1 MINFK
6 SLFPIVIGFSF
17 WIYGNI
23 LLIKKLQ
30 NKTSEIR
37 EPKSSI
43 EVSIDQDLKDKN
55 KNEKKDLINLVKN
68 KESFHLNSLITKN
81 ISLFTKNPNYKML
94 AWLIVQLTIFSLFV
108 LSVNIFKN
116 NLIPYFNAWN
126 LINWIEK
133 WIYFDFLRTKNEKGV
148 LYCWATRAIFKVG
161 RVGMDRIAC
170 STWILKCA
178 E

>member
-55 KNEKKDLINLVKN
+55 KNEKKDLINVVK
-68 KESFHLNSLITKN
+68 KKGSFHLNSLITKN

-94 AWLIVQLTIFSLFV
+94 TWLIVQLTIFSLFIFA
-108 LSVNIFKN
+108 VNIFKKI
-116 NLIPYFNAWN
+116 LIPYFNA
-126 LINWIEK
+126 
-133 WIYFDFLRTKNEKGV
+133 
-148 LYCWATRAIFKVG
+148 
-161 RVGMDRIAC
+161 
-170 STWILKCA
+170 
-178 E
+178 

>member
-23 LLIKKLQ
+23 LLINKLQ
-30 NKTSEIR
+30 NKTSEIK
-37 EPKSSI
+37 ESKSSI

-55 KNEKKDLINLVKN
+55 KNEKKNLINVVTK

-116 NLIPYFNAWN
+116 NLIPYFN
-126 LINWIEK
+126 
-133 WIYFDFLRTKNEKGV
+133 T
-148 LYCWATRAIFKVG
+148 
-161 RVGMDRIAC
+161 
-170 STWILKCA
+170 
-178 E
+178 

>member
-1 MINFK
+1 LINFK

-30 NKTSEIR
+30 NKTSEIK
-37 EPKSSI
+37 ESKSSI
-43 EVSIDQDLKDKN
+43 EISIDQDLKDKN

-94 AWLIVQLTIFSLFV
+94 TWLIVQLTIFSLFIFA
-108 LSVNIFKN
+108 VNIFKK
-116 NLIPYFNAWN
+116 NLIPYFNA
-126 LINWIEK
+126 
-133 WIYFDFLRTKNEKGV
+133 
-148 LYCWATRAIFKVG
+148 
-161 RVGMDRIAC
+161 
-170 STWILKCA
+170 
-178 E
+178 

>member
-23 LLIKKLQ
+23 LLVKKLQ
-30 NKTSEIR
+30 TKTPEINKSKK
-37 EPKSSI
+37 PI
-43 EVSIDQDLKDKN
+43 ETFMDQDLKDKNKNKN
-55 KNEKKDLINLVKN
+55 KNEKKDLINVVKN

-94 AWLIVQLTIFSLFV
+94 TWLIVQLTIFSLFV

-116 NLIPYFNAWN
+116 ILIPYFN
-126 LINWIEK
+126 
-133 WIYFDFLRTKNEKGV
+133 T
-148 LYCWATRAIFKVG
+148 
-161 RVGMDRIAC
+161 
-170 STWILKCA
+170 
-178 E
+178 

>member
-6 SLFPIVIGFSF
+6 SLFPLVIGFSF

-55 KNEKKDLINLVKN
+55 KNEKKDLINVIK
-68 KESFHLNSLITKN
+68 KKRSFHLNSLITKN
-81 ISLFTKNPNYKML
+81 ISLFTENPNYKML
-94 AWLIVQLTIFSLFV
+94 TWLIVQLTIFSLFI
-108 LSVNIFKN
+108 LAVNIFKN
-116 NLIPYFNAWN
+116 NLIPYFNA
-126 LINWIEK
+126 
-133 WIYFDFLRTKNEKGV
+133 
-148 LYCWATRAIFKVG
+148 
-161 RVGMDRIAC
+161 
-170 STWILKCA
+170 
-178 E
+178 

>member
-6 SLFPIVIGFSF
+6 SLFPIIVGLSF

-30 NKTSEIR
+30 IKNSYLK
-37 EPKSSI
+37 KSKPSI
-43 EVSIDQDLKDKN
+43 EYSIDQDL
-55 KNEKKDLINLVKN
+55 IFSAKN

-94 AWLIVQLTIFSLFV
+94 TWLIVQLTIFSLFI

-116 NLIPYFNAWN
+116 NLIPYFNA
-126 LINWIEK
+126 
-133 WIYFDFLRTKNEKGV
+133 
-148 LYCWATRAIFKVG
+148 
-161 RVGMDRIAC
+161 
-170 STWILKCA
+170 
-178 E
+178 

>member
-55 KNEKKDLINLVKN
+55 KNEKKDLINVVK
-68 KESFHLNSLITKN
+68 KKKSFHLNSLITKN

-116 NLIPYFNAWN
+116 NLIPYFN
-126 LINWIEK
+126 
-133 WIYFDFLRTKNEKGV
+133 T
-148 LYCWATRAIFKVG
+148 
-161 RVGMDRIAC
+161 
-170 STWILKCA
+170 
-178 E
+178 

>member
-23 LLIKKLQ
+23 LLVKKLM
-30 NKTSEIR
+30 NKTSEIKKS
-37 EPKSSI
+37 KSSI

-55 KNEKKDLINLVKN
+55 KNEKKDLINVAKN

-94 AWLIVQLTIFSLFV
+94 TWLIVQLTIFSLFV
-108 LSVNIFKN
+108 LSVNILKN
-116 NLIPYFNAWN
+116 NLIPYFNA
-126 LINWIEK
+126 
-133 WIYFDFLRTKNEKGV
+133 
-148 LYCWATRAIFKVG
+148 
-161 RVGMDRIAC
+161 
-170 STWILKCA
+170 
-178 E
+178 